1 MCSTASI
8 ARGRRAACRDPASG
22 SRSCARWRSPT
33 GPRSRPATPRG
44 EARSCASPSRTATAA
59 RLRSAFL
66 RHLLGVSSRPFK
78 RGGLDGAVFYV
89 RYAISEL
96 RRRRGRT
103 VFTALGLAVGIGLVV
118 TVTAL
123 SNGLDD
129 AQSKVLEPLTGVGT
143 DMSVS
148 RPLKTSGA
156 GFQQLSPAERDQL
169 RKENGAPRFG
179 LRNAG
184 EPGTKFTRDNFVS
197 AQLSFPQSE
206 ATTVSHIDGVKA
218 VAPALTLNDLHV
230 SGTVPKEQ
238 PTGPQLFRGGGAGG
252 GPPGPPNAVNV
263 DQETVSGVETS
274 QPDLALVTPGQVKSG
289 AWFKPG
295 ASRQAVLSEAYA
307 RRKGFHVGSTLKV
320 GGKTYTVVGIARP
333 PLGGQASDV
342 YVRLDELQ
350 KLSNRGGRVN
360 VLQVRATSS
369 SAVGS
374 VARTI
379 RRSFTGAQVTTAK
392 DLADR
397 VSGSL
402 VDAKNLSNKLG
413 TALAI
418 VALAAAF
425 LIASLLTLS
434 SVAKRTREL
443 GTLKALGW
451 PQRPVVGQIPGDAL
465 VQGLIGGL
473 AGAALGIG
481 GAALISAFAP
491 TLKATVAQAAQQGF
505 GPAAFGQGRIA
516 SGSQTVTL
524 SAPVD
529 VGLVLLAV
537 GLAILGGLIAGAA
550 GGSRAARLRPAEA
563 LRSVE

>member
-1 MCSTASI
+1 MC
-8 ARGRRAACRDPASG
+8 
-22 SRSCARWRSPT
+22 
-33 GPRSRPATPRG
+33 
-44 EARSCASPSRTATAA
+44 
-59 RLRSAFL
+59 
-66 RHLLGVSSRPFK
+66 V
-78 RGGLDGAVFYV
+78 VFYA

-103 VFTALGLAVGIGLVV
+103 IFTALGLAVGIGLVV

-129 AQSKVLEPLTGVGT
+129 AQSKVLKPLTGVGT
-143 DMSVS
+143 DMSVT
-148 RPLKTSGA
+148 RPLKVGGG
-156 GFQQLSPAERDQL
+156 GFQQLSPSERDQL
-169 RKENGAPRFG
+169 RKDNGAPRVG
-179 LRNAG
+179 LRNVG
-184 EPGTKFTRDNFVS
+184 KPGAKFTRDNFVTT
-197 AQLSFPQSE
+197 QLSFPQSE
-206 ATTVSHIDGVKA
+206 VAAVSRTSGVA
-218 VAPALTLNDLHV
+218 GVAPALTLNDLHV
-230 SGTVPKEQ
+230 SGTVPKQ
-238 PTGPQLFRGGGAGG
+238 APTGG
-252 GPPGPPNAVNV
+252 GPRFFGGPAAGGAPGPPNAVNV
-263 DQETVSGVETS
+263 DQSSVSGVDTS
-274 QPDLALVTPGQVKSG
+274 QPSLALVTPGQVRSG
-289 AWFKPG
+289 TWFKSG
-295 ASRQAVLSEAYA
+295 ASRQAVLSESYA
-307 RRKGFHVGSTLKV
+307 RRKGLHVGSTMTI
-320 GGKTYTVVGIARP
+320 GGKTYTVIGIAQP

-342 YVRLDELQ
+342 YIRLDELQ
-350 KLSNRGGRVN
+350 KLSGRAGRVN
-360 VLQVRATSS
+360 VLQVRAASS
-369 SAVGS
+369 SAVDS
-374 VARTI
+374 VASAI
-379 RRSFTGAQVTTAK
+379 RRSLPGAQVTTAK

-402 VDAKNLSNKLG
+402 TDAKSLSDKLG

-418 VALAAAF
+418 VALVAAF

-451 PQRPVVGQIPGDAL
+451 PQRLVVRQVTGETL
-465 VQGLIGGL
+465 VQSLIGGV

-505 GPAAFGQGRIA
+505 GPQAFGQGRIA

-524 SAPVD
+524 TAPVD

>member
-1 MCSTASI
+1 M
-8 ARGRRAACRDPASG
+8 
-22 SRSCARWRSPT
+22 
-33 GPRSRPATPRG
+33 
-44 EARSCASPSRTATAA
+44 
-59 RLRSAFL
+59 
-66 RHLLGVSSRPFK
+66 
-78 RGGLDGAVFYV
+78 FYA

-103 VFTALGLAVGIGLVV
+103 IFTALGLAVGIGLVV

-123 SNGLDD
+123 SSGLDD
-129 AQSKVLEPLTGVGT
+129 AQSKVLKPLTGVGT
-143 DMSVS
+143 DMSVT
-148 RPLKTSGA
+148 RPLKVSGSGSSQSFGPGG
-156 GFQQLSPAERDQL
+156 GFQRLSPSEQDQL
-169 RKENGAPRFG
+169 RKENGAPRLG
-179 LRNAG
+179 LRNLAK
-184 EPGTKFTRDNFVS
+184 PGQKFTRDNFVTT
-197 AQLSFPQSE
+197 QLSFPQSE
-206 ATTVSHIDGVKA
+206 VAALSRIHGVSG
-218 VAPALTLNDLHV
+218 VAPALTLSDLHV

-238 PTGPQLFRGGGAGG
+238 PGQG
-252 GPPGPPNAVNV
+252 GPRVFGGPASAGAPGPPNSLNV
-263 DQETVSGVETS
+263 DQSTVSGIDTS
-274 QPDLALVTPGQVKSG
+274 QPGLALVTPGQVRSG
-289 AWFKPG
+289 TWFKSG
-295 ASRQAVLSEAYA
+295 ASRQAVLSESYA
-307 RRKGFHVGSTLKV
+307 RRKQLHVGSTLTI
-320 GGKTYTVVGIARP
+320 GGKTYTVVGIAQP

-342 YVRLDELQ
+342 YIRLDELQ
-350 KLSNRGGRVN
+350 KLSGREGRVN
-360 VLQVRATSS
+360 VLQVRAASS
-369 SAVGS
+369 SAVDS
-374 VARTI
+374 VASAI
-379 RRSFTGAQVTTAK
+379 RRSFPGAQVTTAK
-392 DLADR
+392 DLANR

-402 VDAKNLSNKLG
+402 TDAKSLSDKLG

-451 PQRPVVGQIPGDAL
+451 PQRLVVRQITGETL

-481 GAALISAFAP
+481 GAALITAFAP
-491 TLKATVAQAAQQGF
+491 TLKATVAQAGQQGF
-505 GPAAFGQGRIA
+505 GPLAFGQGRIA

-524 SAPVD
+524 TAPVD